1 MILFS
6 TNIDWLSTAELN
18 YSLPV
23 ICLQVVYNERGSQ
36 DRGVVSDLK
45 KAQLI

>member
-1 MILFS
+1 
-6 TNIDWLSTAELN
+6 
-18 YSLPV
+18 V
-23 ICLQVVYNERGSQ
+23 QVVYNERGSQ